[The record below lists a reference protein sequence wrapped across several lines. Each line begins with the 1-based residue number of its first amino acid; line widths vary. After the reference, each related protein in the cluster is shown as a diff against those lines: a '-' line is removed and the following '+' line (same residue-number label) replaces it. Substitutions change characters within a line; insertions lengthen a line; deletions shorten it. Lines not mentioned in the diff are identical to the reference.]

1 MSFETTGGARVW
13 LSRVLWGLL
22 SLAVV
27 AGSAILGALLGY
39 NQEAPKRVTVQEL
52 VTPAFEGM
60 PRIRILA
67 LGVDQESGNT
77 DTIIVATVDFEK
89 KAVYAL
95 SIPRDTRADIP
106 GHRTFKV
113 NAAYAWG
120 GLETAKQTVQNLLG
134 ITIDRVVLVRLEGFK
149 RIVDLLGGVEVDVEK
164 DMHYVD
170 RKQGLYIHLKK
181 GYRLLDGEKAMQYVR
196 FRHDPLGD
204 LGRIQRQQKFLK
216 ALAARMFQWQ
226 QMDKLPELTR
236 QIMEQIETDM
246 TTREVLHLARFGKDL
261 PPERIVM
268 GVLPGQP
275 QSVNGLSYYI
285 PDEMRVT
292 HALDELEQN
301 ALSQT
306 TTEGGNQ
313 TP

>member
-1 MSFETTGGARVW
+1 MSFESTVGARVW
-13 LSRVLWGLL
+13 LRRVLWGLL
-22 SLAVV
+22 SLAVIMG
-27 AGSAILGALLGY
+27 AAIAGALLGY
-39 NQEAPKRVTVQEL
+39 NQNAPKPVTVQEL

-120 GLETAKQTVQNLLG
+120 GLQTAKQTVENLLG
-134 ITIDRVVLVRLEGFK
+134 VTIDRVVLVRLEGFK
-149 RIVDLLGGVEVDVEK
+149 RIVDLLGGVEIDIEK

-216 ALAARMFQWQ
+216 ALAAKMFQWQ
-226 QMDKLPELTR
+226 EIDKLPELTR

-246 TTREVLHLARFGKDL
+246 TTREVLHLARFGKEL
-261 PPERIVM
+261 PPERIFM

-275 QSVNGLSYYI
+275 QNIDGLSYYI
-285 PDEMRVT
+285 PDETRVT
-292 HALDELEQN
+292 HALDELEQS
-301 ALSQT
+301 AQYQT

>member
-1 MSFETTGGARVW
+1 M
-13 LSRVLWGLL
+13 
-22 SLAVV
+22 
-27 AGSAILGALLGY
+27 
-39 NQEAPKRVTVQEL
+39 KEL
-52 VTPAFEGM
+52 VTPAFKGM
-60 PRIRILA
+60 PRMRILA

-89 KAVYAL
+89 KVVYAL
-95 SIPRDTRADIP
+95 SIPRDTRAEIP

-120 GLETAKQTVQNLLG
+120 GMDTARQTIEHLLG

-149 RIVDLLGGVEVDVEK
+149 RIVDLLGGVEVDIEK

-170 RKQGLYIHLKK
+170 RKQRLYIHLKK

-204 LGRIQRQQKFLK
+204 LGRIHRQQKFLR
-216 ALAARMFQWQ
+216 ALAAKMFRWQ
-226 QMDKLPELTR
+226 EIDKLPELTR
-236 QIMEQIETDM
+236 QMMEQIETDM
-246 TTREVLHLARFGKDL
+246 TTREVLHLVRFGKDL

-275 QSVNGLSYYI
+275 QNIDGLSYYI
-285 PDEMRVT
+285 PDETRVT
-292 HALDELEQN
+292 HALDELEQS
-301 ALSQT
+301 APSQT
-306 TTEGGNQ
+306 TSERGNE

>member
-1 MSFETTGGARVW
+1 MSFEPSAGARIWLRRVVW
-13 LSRVLWGLL
+13 GVL
-22 SLAVV
+22 SLAAIVGAAL
-27 AGSAILGALLGY
+27 AGAMLGY
-39 NQEAPKRVTVQEL
+39 NQYASKPVTMHEL

-120 GLETAKQTVQNLLG
+120 GLETAKQTVENLLG

-149 RIVDLLGGVEVDVEK
+149 RIVDLLGGVEIDIEK

-170 RKQGLYIHLKK
+170 RKQKLYIHLKK

-216 ALAARMFQWQ
+216 ALAAKMFQWQ
-226 QMDKLPELTR
+226 EIDKLPELTR

-261 PPERIVM
+261 PPERIFM

-275 QSVNGLSYYI
+275 QNIDGLSYYI
-285 PDEMRVT
+285 PDETRVT
-292 HALDELEQN
+292 HALDEIEQS

>member
-1 MSFETTGGARVW
+1 MSFETTAGARVW
-13 LSRVLWGLL
+13 LRRMLWAML
-22 SLAVV
+22 SLAVI
-27 AGSAILGALLGY
+27 AGSAMLGALLGY
-39 NQEAPKRVTVQEL
+39 NQEAPKPVTVREL

-60 PRIRILA
+60 PRMRILV

-95 SIPRDTRADIP
+95 SIPRDTRAEIP

-120 GLETAKQTVQNLLG
+120 GLETAKQTLQNLLG
-134 ITIDRVVLVRLEGFK
+134 ISLDRVILVRLEGFK
-149 RIVDLLGGVEVDVEK
+149 RIVDLLGGVEIDVEK

-170 RKQGLYIHLKK
+170 RKQRLYIHLKK
-181 GYRLLDGEKAMQYVR
+181 GYRLLDGEKAAQYVR
-196 FRHDPLGD
+196 FRHDPQGD

-216 ALAARMFQWQ
+216 ALAAKMFQWQ
-226 QMDKLPELTR
+226 EIDKLPEVTR

-261 PPERIVM
+261 PPERIWM

-275 QSVNGLSYYI
+275 QNMGGLSYYI
-285 PDEMRVT
+285 ADETRVT

-301 ALSQT
+301 AQYPT
-306 TTEGGNQ
+306 TSEGGNQ

>member
-1 MSFETTGGARVW
+1 MSFEPSAGARIW
-13 LSRVLWGLL
+13 LRRVVWGLL
-22 SLAVV
+22 SLAAIVGAAL
-27 AGSAILGALLGY
+27 AGAMLGY
-39 NQEAPKRVTVQEL
+39 NQYARKPVTIQEL
-52 VTPAFEGM
+52 VTPAYKGM
-60 PRIRILA
+60 PRIHILA

-106 GHRTFKV
+106 GHRTFKI

-120 GLETAKQTVQNLLG
+120 GLETAKQAVENLLG
-134 ITIDRVVLVRLEGFK
+134 IPIDRVVLVRLEGFK
-149 RIVDLLGGVEVDVEK
+149 RIVDLLGGVEIDIEK

-170 RKQGLYIHLKK
+170 RKQKLYIHLKK

-216 ALAARMFQWQ
+216 ALATRMFQWQ
-226 QMDKLPELTR
+226 EIDKLPELTR

-261 PPERIVM
+261 PPERIFM

-275 QSVNGLSYYI
+275 QNMNGLSYYI
-285 PDEMRVT
+285 PDETRVT
-292 HALDELEQN
+292 HALDELEQS
-301 ALSQT
+301 ARSQT
-306 TTEGGNQ
+306 TTEGGIQ